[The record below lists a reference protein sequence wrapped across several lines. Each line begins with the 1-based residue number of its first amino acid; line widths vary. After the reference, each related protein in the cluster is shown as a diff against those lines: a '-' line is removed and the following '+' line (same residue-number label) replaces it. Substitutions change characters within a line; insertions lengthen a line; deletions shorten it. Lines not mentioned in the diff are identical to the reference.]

1 MEFVLKDNAETL
13 KSVRNH
19 AAVISLTIPTTVR
32 RIHHAA
38 LNGCRSLVSIEL
50 PEGLEE
56 IGECSFQD
64 CTSLTSLRIPTTVR
78 RIDYGAFKRCSS
90 LASIELPIG
99 LKQVGTRIFGR
110 DGFEGSALKSI
121 RLSISPT
128 RYYELLC
135 KDDIPEHDENRDLV
149 LRGSWSRKRLQVFQ
163 AAHALVYKSLPLKYW
178 AMFLERCSSE
188 PDAIYYFLSRK
199 NPQTLI
205 THSGDE
211 GQQKFDQ
218 I

>member
-1 MEFVLKDNAETL
+1 MEFLILEDNGETL
-13 KSVRNH
+13 RSIRNRASVT
-19 AAVISLTIPTTVR
+19 SLTIPATVR
-32 RIHHAA
+32 RIHAEA
-38 LNGCRSLVSIEL
+38 FEACSSLVSIEL
-50 PEGLEE
+50 PEGLEV
-56 IGECSFQD
+56 IGQDSFRS
-64 CTSLTSLRIPTTVR
+64 CISLTSMIIPTTVR

-110 DGFEGSALKSI
+110 DGYEGSGPKSI

-149 LRGSWSRKRLQVFQ
+149 LRGSWSKQRLRVFQ

-178 AMFLERCSSE
+178 AMFLARCSSE
-188 PDAIYYFLSRK
+188 PDAIFYFLSR
-199 NPQTLI
+199 NNAPIQTR
-205 THSGDE
+205 SE
-211 GQQKFDQ
+211 
-218 I
+218 